1 MSPSSVISNVKDS
14 SAIPVEFNPGKG
26 SVPEAV
32 ELGLA
37 SMARYERAV
46 ISCTAAD
53 AAQMHKDSLVAAP
66 PTGAERVEFV
76 LELQQLTQVG
86 AHFGLPITLG
96 YVLPRLGKHTGFGCI

>member
-1 MSPSSVISNVKDS
+1 M
-14 SAIPVEFNPGKG
+14 
-26 SVPEAV
+26 PEAV